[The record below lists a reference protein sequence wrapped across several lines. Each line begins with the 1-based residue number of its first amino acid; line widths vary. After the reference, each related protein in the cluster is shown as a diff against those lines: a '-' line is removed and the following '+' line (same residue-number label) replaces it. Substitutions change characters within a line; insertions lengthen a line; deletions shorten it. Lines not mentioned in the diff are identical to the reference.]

1 VRQVSTKVGFR
12 GIFCEGAHGNVTP
25 QDAAKFRA
33 LGVYVD
39 TTPQVV
45 WSGLCL
51 IVSHCSSSTFIF
63 DRRCR

>member
-1 VRQVSTKVGFR
+1 
-12 GIFCEGAHGNVTP
+12 VTP

-51 IVSHCSSSTFIF
+51 IVSHCSSSTSMFEVTVADGNLF
-63 DRRCR
+63 FQQSYALPQYF